1 MIMKYP
7 EFFQSIRELRMTI
20 SDSFLPQCYC
30 IYLSKNLKTCAVK
43 WGLSMWDMTD
53 VSCFIV
59 VGIYKWQNFTYTNT
73 KSILLGFFND
83 KLEPVNTIR
92 FQKYELTDISFY
104 GDDMFNPYQM
114 HCPRYYIKDTITGED
129 LELDK
134 GYSLDNFQQ
143 VLNTIWE
150 AANKE

>member
-1 MIMKYP
+1 MKYP

-59 VGIYKWQNFTYTNT
+59 VGIYKWQNFTYT
-73 KSILLGFFND
+73 KSVLLGFFND

-92 FQKYELTDISFY
+92 FQKY
-104 GDDMFNPYQM
+104 
-114 HCPRYYIKDTITGED
+114 
-129 LELDK
+129 
-134 GYSLDNFQQ
+134 
-143 VLNTIWE
+143 
-150 AANKE
+150 